1 MSILDPDAAQF
12 ALRTPV
18 AIVGG
23 GACGLCAGLALRD
36 AGVDALLLEQD
47 RQLAGTTA
55 MSTGLIPGAASRFQ
69 RAAGITD
76 SPEQFAADIL
86 AKTRGQ
92 TDAGIA
98 RTLAAA
104 SARTVEW
111 LADVHGVPLSLVDSF
126 RYPGHS
132 AMRMHGTPN
141 RTGSE
146 LMASLLRAGE
156 RAGLDVL
163 TGARVETLFADG
175 TGRVHGLRIA
185 RPDGHTEDL
194 ACDALVLACCG
205 YGGNRELVAEL
216 IPEII
221 AAEFFGHPGNR
232 GDALRWGQALG
243 AAVADL
249 GGYQGHAGLAKGYG
263 VPILWPVIVA
273 GGIQVN
279 TAGQRFADESRGY
292 SEQAVDVLR
301 QPGHVAWTIYDERL
315 HQLMQEFDDY
325 RDAMAAG
332 ALRRAGTLAGLCQAT
347 DLPEDTLTATLAQVE
362 ACVRGSATDAFGRDF
377 RGRAPL
383 TAPWYAVKV
392 TAALFH
398 TQGGLVV
405 DGEAR
410 VLRADGSA
418 LPNLYAG
425 GGAARGISGPG
436 GWGYLAG
443 NGLLTATTFGR
454 LAGESAARLVGAAGS
469 SAGTGAAPRMASSP

>member
-1 MSILDPDAAQF
+1 VSILPPAEADF
-12 ALRTPV
+12 AFETPV

-23 GACGLCAGLALRD
+23 GTCGLCAGLALRD

-47 RQLAGTTA
+47 RQPAGTTA
-55 MSTGLIPGAASRFQ
+55 MSTGLIPGAGSRFQ
-69 RAAGITD
+69 RAAGISD
-76 SPEQFAADIL
+76 SPAQFAADIL
-86 AKTRGQ
+86 AKTKGQ
-92 TDAGIA
+92 TDAGIVES
-98 RTLAAA
+98 LAAA

-111 LADVHGVPLSLVDSF
+111 LADAHGVPLSIVDSF

-141 RTGSE
+141 RTGAE
-146 LMASLLRAGE
+146 LMAALVRAAE
-156 RAGLDVL
+156 RAALDVL
-163 TGARVETLFADG
+163 TGARVEALFADA

-185 RPDGHTEDL
+185 RPDGRTEDL
-194 ACDALVLACCG
+194 ACKALVLACCG
-205 YGGNRELVAEL
+205 FGGNRELVAAL
-216 IPEII
+216 IPEIT

-243 AAVADL
+243 AATADL
-249 GGYQGHAGLAKGYG
+249 GSYQGHAGLAKGHG
-263 VPILWPVIVA
+263 VPILWPVIVE

-279 TAGQRFADESRGY
+279 AQGRRFADESRGY

-301 QPGHVAWTIYDERL
+301 QPGHVAWTVYDERL
-315 HQLMQEFDDY
+315 HRLMQEFDDY

-332 ALRRAGTLAGLCQAT
+332 ALRRADSLAELCTAT
-347 DLPEDTLTATLAQVE
+347 GLPEAALTETLDHVA
-362 ACVRGSATDAFGRDF
+362 ACVRGEAQDGFGRDF
-377 RGRAPL
+377 RGRLEL

-410 VLRADGSA
+410 VLRPDGSR

-454 LAGESAARLVGAAGS
+454 LAGESAARLVGDERVDVAAGHS
-469 SAGTGAAPRMASSP
+469 

>member
-1 MSILDPDAAQF
+1 MSILPPGDAAF
-12 ALRTPV
+12 AFETPV
-18 AIVGG
+18 AIIGG

-36 AGVDALLLEQD
+36 AGIDALLLEQD
-47 RQLAGTTA
+47 RQPAGTTA
-55 MSTGLIPGAASRFQ
+55 MSTGLIPGAGSRFQ
-69 RAAGITD
+69 RAAGISDT
-76 SPEQFAADIL
+76 PAQFAADIL

-98 RTLAAA
+98 RALASA

-111 LADVHGVPLSLVDSF
+111 LADDHGVPLSLVDSF

-141 RTGSE
+141 RTGAE
-146 LMASLLRAGE
+146 LLGALLRAAG
-156 RAGLDVL
+156 RAGLDML
-163 TGARVETLFADG
+163 TGARVEALFADA
-175 TGRVHGLRIA
+175 TGRVHGLRSV
-185 RPDGHTEDL
+185 RPDGRTEDL
-194 ACDALVLACCG
+194 ACRALVLACCG
-205 YGGNRELVAEL
+205 FGGNRKLVAEL
-216 IPEII
+216 IPEIA
-221 AAEFFGHPGNR
+221 AAEFFGHGGNR

-243 AAVADL
+243 AATADL
-249 GGYQGHAGLAKGYG
+249 GGYQGHAGLAQGHG
-263 VPILWPVIVA
+263 VPILWPVIVE

-279 TAGQRFADESRGY
+279 SRGQRFADESRGY

-301 QPGHVAWTIYDERL
+301 QPGNVAWTVYDERL
-315 HQLMQEFDDY
+315 HRLMEEFDDY

-332 ALRRAGTLAGLCQAT
+332 APRRADSIAELCTAT
-347 DLPEDTLTATLAQVE
+347 GLPEAALAATLDEVA
-362 ACVRGSATDAFGRDF
+362 ACVRGTARDSFGRDF
-377 RGRAPL
+377 SGRPEL
-383 TAPWYAVKV
+383 TGPWYAVKV

-405 DGEAR
+405 DTDAR
-410 VLRADGSA
+410 VLRPDGSL

-454 LAGESAARLVGAAGS
+454 LAGASAARLVGGASRRPAGVLP
-469 SAGTGAAPRMASSP
+469 G

>member
-1 MSILDPDAAQF
+1 VSILPPADAHF
-12 ALRTPV
+12 ALSTPV

-36 AGVDALLLEQD
+36 SCVDALLLEQN

-55 MSTGLIPGAASRFQ
+55 MSTGLIPGAGSRFQ
-69 RAAGITD
+69 RAAGIAD
-76 SPEQFAADIL
+76 SPEQFSADIL
-86 AKTRGQ
+86 AKTKGQ

-98 RTLAAA
+98 HTLAAA
-104 SARTVEW
+104 SAATVEW
-111 LADVHGVPLSLVDSF
+111 LADAHGVPLSIVDSF

-141 RTGSE
+141 RTGAE
-146 LMASLLRAGE
+146 LMGALTRAAE

-163 TGARVETLFADG
+163 TEARVESLFADAK
-175 TGRVHGLRIA
+175 GRVHGLRLA

-194 ACDALVLACCG
+194 ACEALILACCG
-205 YGGNRELVAEL
+205 FGGNRELLAEL
-216 IPEII
+216 IPEIT

-232 GDALRWGQALG
+232 GDALRWGQDLG

-263 VPILWPVIVA
+263 VPILWPVIVE

-279 TAGQRFADESRGY
+279 MAGQRFADESRGY
-292 SEQAVDVLR
+292 SEQAVDVLH

-332 ALRRAGTLAGLCQAT
+332 ALRRADTLGELCRAT
-347 DLPEDTLTATLAQVE
+347 GLPEAELTATLRQVE
-362 ACVRGSATDAFGRDF
+362 SCVRGEASDPLGRDF
-377 RGRAPL
+377 RGRPPLAAPF
-383 TAPWYAVKV
+383 YAVKV

-405 DGEAR
+405 NGEGR
-410 VLRADGSA
+410 VLRADGSP

-454 LAGESAARLVGAAGS
+454 LAGASAARLVTAGELH
-469 SAGTGAAPRMASSP
+469 APP

>member
-1 MSILDPDAAQF
+1 VSVLPPGEADF
-12 ALRTPV
+12 VLETPV

-55 MSTGLIPGAASRFQ
+55 MSTGLIPGAGSRFQ
-69 RAAGITD
+69 RAAGISD
-76 SPEQFAADIL
+76 SPAQFAADIL
-86 AKTRGQ
+86 AKTKGQ
-92 TDAGIA
+92 TDAAIA
-98 RTLAAA
+98 HALAQA

-111 LADVHGVPLSLVDSF
+111 LADAHEVPLSIVDSF

-146 LMASLLRAGE
+146 LMAALVRAAE
-156 RAGLDVL
+156 RAGLDML
-163 TGARVETLFADG
+163 TEARVEALFADAS
-175 TGRVHGLRIA
+175 GRVHGLRLA
-185 RPDGHTEDL
+185 RPDGRTEDL
-194 ACDALVLACCG
+194 ACRALVLACCG
-205 YGGNRELVAEL
+205 FGGNRELVAEL
-216 IPEII
+216 IPEITT
-221 AAEFFGHPGNR
+221 AEFFGHAGNR

-243 AAVADL
+243 AATADL

-263 VPILWPVIVA
+263 VPILWPVIVE

-279 TAGQRFADESRGY
+279 AQGLRFADESRGY

-301 QPGHVAWTIYDERL
+301 QPGHVAWTVYDERL
-315 HQLMQEFDDY
+315 HRLMQEFDDY

-332 ALRRAGTLAGLCQAT
+332 ALRRAGSLAELCAATGLPPDA
-347 DLPEDTLTATLAQVE
+347 LTATLAKVA
-362 ACVRGSATDAFGRDF
+362 ACVRGEAQDAFGRDF
-377 RGRAPL
+377 GSRPVL

-392 TAALFH
+392 TGALFH

-405 DGEAR
+405 DAAAR
-410 VLRADGSA
+410 VLRRDGTP

-454 LAGESAARLVGAAGS
+454 LAGESAARLVGSDQAART
-469 SAGTGAAPRMASSP
+469 AGQS

>member
-1 MSILDPDAAQF
+1 VSILPPAEASF
-12 ALRTPV
+12 AFETPV

-47 RQLAGTTA
+47 RQPAGTTA
-55 MSTGLIPGAASRFQ
+55 MSTGLIPGAGSRFQ
-69 RAAGITD
+69 RAAGICD

-86 AKTRGQ
+86 AKTKGR
-92 TDAGIA
+92 TDAGVA
-98 RTLAAA
+98 HVLAAA

-111 LADVHGVPLSLVDSF
+111 LADAHGVPLSIVDSF

-141 RTGSE
+141 RTGAE
-146 LMASLLRAGE
+146 LMAALVRAAE

-163 TGARVETLFADG
+163 TGARVETLFADA
-175 TGRVHGLRIA
+175 TGRVHGLRMA
-185 RPDGHTEDL
+185 RPDGRTEDL
-194 ACDALVLACCG
+194 ACRALVLACCG
-205 YGGNRELVAEL
+205 FGGNRELVAEL
-216 IPEII
+216 IPEIS
-221 AAEFFGHPGNR
+221 AAEFFGHAGNR

-243 AAVADL
+243 AATADL

-263 VPILWPVIVA
+263 VPILWPVIVE

-279 TAGQRFADESRGY
+279 AQGQRFADESRGY

-301 QPGHVAWTIYDERL
+301 QPGHVAWTVYDERL
-315 HQLMQEFDDY
+315 HRLMQEFDDY

-332 ALRRAGTLAGLCQAT
+332 ALRRAGSVAELCTAT
-347 DLPEDTLTATLAQVE
+347 GLPEAALAATLAHVA
-362 ACVRGSATDAFGRDF
+362 ACVRGEAQDPFGRDF
-377 RGRAPL
+377 RGRPAL
-383 TAPWYAVKV
+383 AGPWYAVKV

-410 VLRADGSA
+410 VLRPDGGR

-443 NGLLTATTFGR
+443 NGLLTATSFGR
-454 LAGESAARLVGAAGS
+454 LAGEGAARLVRAA
-469 SAGTGAAPRMASSP
+469 AAAAP